1 MEIQDY
7 LKILKTRWIII
18 AVTVVVAILG
28 ALGASLLATPLYE
41 SSARMFVSTSGGAT
55 VSETYQGNLASQQLV
70 SSYSELA
77 TSEAL
82 AARVLTVLPL
92 NLTPGQLA
100 AKVATTSTPDTVLFN
115 LTVTDASPALARDI
129 ANATADQLTAQV
141 RELETPSDGGTPS
154 AGVKTF
160 QQASAASAPVSPD
173 TKRNLALGAAV
184 GLLIGIALAVLRD
197 RLDNTIKNRR
207 EIESISGKALV
218 GTIPFDKERKTHPA
232 VDFQDL
238 AQSSSAEAFRE
249 LRTNLQFLEVDH
261 PPRVIVVTSAIPSE
275 GKTTTAVNLA
285 ISLAEAGHHVVLVEG
300 DLRRPRISKYMGLIG
315 SVGLSTVLAGQAKVD
330 EVLQPT
336 RYEGLQALAS
346 GPLPPNPSEL
356 LGSEASRSLMV
367 ELRSKF
373 DYVIV
378 DGAPLL
384 PVTDSAV
391 LTTHSDGALLVTRYG
406 HTKSNELSRA
416 IGNLETIGA
425 HVLGVVLALTPSKK
439 GDMYSYSYN
448 YSADASLP
456 RQTAPPVPAPQ
467 APQAPVATP
476 APPVAPPT
484 PAAAPVAPQPA
495 SVHSGSTQ
503 AGSVAPSATARTAA
517 PAAAPYSRARRP
529 EAPSDLP
536 KNGVVNPGLRK

>member
-7 LKILKTRWIII
+7 LKILKARWIII

-28 ALGASLLATPLYE
+28 ALGASLMTTPLYQ
-41 SSARMFVSTSGGAT
+41 SSARMFVSTTGGST
-55 VSETYQGNLASQQLV
+55 VGEAYQNNLFSQQRV
-70 SSYSELA
+70 ASYSELV

-82 AARVLTVLPL
+82 AGRVLDVLPL
-92 NLTPGQLA
+92 DLTPTALV
-100 AKVATTSTPDTVLFN
+100 AKISASSTPDTVLFDI
-115 LTVTDASPALARDI
+115 TVTDASPARARDI
-129 ANATADQLTAQV
+129 ANATADQLVEQV
-141 RELETPSDGGTPS
+141 RELETPEGGGSPS
-154 AGVKTF
+154 AGVKIF
-160 QQASAASAPVSPD
+160 QTAAASGDPISPK
-173 TKRNLALGAAV
+173 TQRNLALGAAL
-184 GLLIGIALAVLRD
+184 GLLLGIALAVLRD
-197 RLDNTIKNRR
+197 RLDNTIKDRR

-285 ISLAEAGHHVVLVEG
+285 ISLAEAGHHVALVEG
-300 DLRRPRISKYMGLIG
+300 DLRRPRVSKYLGLIG

-336 RYEGLQALAS
+336 RYEGLQAMAS
-346 GPLPPNPSEL
+346 GPIPPNPSEL
-356 LGSEASRSLMV
+356 LGSEASRAMLA

-373 DYVIV
+373 DYVII

-406 HTKSNELSRA
+406 HTKNNELSRA

-467 APQAPVATP
+467 APVAAP
-476 APPVAPPT
+476 APPT
-484 PAAAPVAPQPA
+484 PAAAPAAPQPA
-495 SVHSGSTQ
+495 SVRPGSTQ
-503 AGSVAPSATARTAA
+503 TASAAPSAAARTAA
-517 PAAAPYSRARRP
+517 PAAAPYSRARRAETP
-529 EAPSDLP
+529 GDVPR
-536 KNGVVNPGLRK
+536 NGVENPGLRK

>member
-7 LKILKTRWIII
+7 LKILKARWIII

-28 ALGASLLATPLYE
+28 ALGASLLTTPLYE

-55 VSETYQGNLASQQLV
+55 VSETYQGNLTSQQLV
-70 SSYSELA
+70 ASYSELA
-77 TSEAL
+77 TSDAL
-82 AARVLTVLPL
+82 AARVLNVLPL
-92 NLTPGQLA
+92 GGMSAAQLA
-100 AKVATTSTPDTVLFN
+100 SKVKASSTPDTVLFN
-115 LTVTDASPALARDI
+115 LTVTDPSPERARDI
-129 ANATADQLTAQV
+129 ANAMATELTEQV
-141 RELETPSDGGTPS
+141 RELETPANGGDPA

-160 QQASAASAPVSPD
+160 QQAEASSTPVSPK

-184 GLLIGIALAVLRD
+184 GLLLGIALAVLRD
-197 RLDNTIKNRR
+197 RLDNTIKGRR
-207 EIESISGKALV
+207 EIEAISGKALV
-218 GTIPFDKERKTHPA
+218 GTIPFDKERKAHPA

-285 ISLAEAGHHVVLVEG
+285 VALAEAGHHVALVEG
-300 DLRRPRISKYMGLIG
+300 DLRRPRVSKYMGLIG
-315 SVGLSTVLAGQAKVD
+315 SVGMSTVLAGQATVE

-336 RYEGLQALAS
+336 KYEGLQAMAS
-346 GPLPPNPSEL
+346 GPIPPNPSEL
-356 LGSEASRSLMV
+356 LGSEASRALLV
-367 ELRSKF
+367 ELRSRF

-391 LTTHSDGALLVTRYG
+391 LTTHADGALLVTRYG
-406 HTKSNELSRA
+406 HTKSNELARA

-425 HVLGVVLALTPSKK
+425 RVLGVVLALTPSKK

-448 YSADASLP
+448 YTADTNLP
-456 RQTAPPVPAPQ
+456 RQVVPPVPAP
-467 APQAPVATP
+467 APQGPVEPSGPVA
-476 APPVAPPT
+476 APT
-484 PAAAPVAPQPA
+484 PPQAASTSP
-495 SVHSGSTQ
+495 GSAQ
-503 AGSVAPSATARTAA
+503 SAPSGPTDTARTAVS
-517 PAAAPYSRARRP
+517 AAPYGRARRP
-529 EAPSDLP
+529 EVHTDPST
-536 KNGVVNPGLRK
+536 NGTDNPRFRK

>member
-1 MEIQDY
+1 MEMQDY
-7 LKILKTRWIII
+7 LKILKERWIVI

-41 SSARMFVSTSGGAT
+41 SQARMFVFTAGGTSVT
-55 VSETYQGNLASQQLV
+55 ETYQGNLASQQLV
-70 SSYSELA
+70 ASYSELA

-82 AARVLTVLPL
+82 AARVVDLLPL
-92 NLTPGQLA
+92 NVSPAQLA
-100 AKVATTSTPDTVLFN
+100 AKVKTSSTPDTVLFN
-115 LTVTDASPALARDI
+115 LEVTDASPALARDI
-129 ANATADQLTAQV
+129 ANAIANELTVQV
-141 RELETPSDGGTPS
+141 RELETPEDGSTPS
-154 AGVKTF
+154 AGVKIF
-160 QQASAASAPVSPD
+160 QEASASSTPISPN

-184 GLLIGIALAVLRD
+184 GLLLGIALAVIRD
-197 RLDNTIKNRR
+197 RLDNTIKDRR
-207 EIESISGKALV
+207 EIESISGKSLV
-218 GTIPFDKERKTHPA
+218 GAIPFDKARRTHPA
-232 VDFQDL
+232 VDFQDI

-285 ISLAEAGHHVVLVEG
+285 VALAEAGHHVVLVEG
-300 DLRRPRISKYMGLIG
+300 DLRRPRISKYLGLIG

-356 LGSEASRSLMV
+356 LGSETSRALIV
-367 ELRSKF
+367 ELRSRF

-406 HTKSNELSRA
+406 HTKKNELSRA
-416 IGNLETIGA
+416 ISNLDTIGA

-456 RQTAPPVPAPQ
+456 RQTLPPVPAPPPH
-467 APQAPVATP
+467 APTTSSNSAMPSGTP
-476 APPVAPPT
+476 ESETVHAEST
-484 PAAAPVAPQPA
+484 RTA
-495 SVHSGSTQ
+495 SSTQ
-503 AGSVAPSATARTAA
+503 AEVARAGVSSTTPNT
-517 PAAAPYSRARRP
+517 RARRAEVDTAEP
-529 EAPSDLP
+529 R
-536 KNGVVNPGLRK
+536 NGVKKPGV

>member
-7 LKILKTRWIII
+7 LRILKARWIII

-28 ALGASLLATPLYE
+28 ALGASLLTTPLYE
-41 SSARMFVSTSGGAT
+41 SSARMFVSTSGGT
-55 VSETYQGNLASQQLV
+55 SVSETYQGNLFSQQRV
-70 SSYSELA
+70 ASYSELV

-82 AARVLTVLPL
+82 AARVLDVLPL
-92 NLTPGQLA
+92 GLTPSQLA
-100 AKVATTSTPDTVLFN
+100 AKVKASSTPDTVLFDI
-115 LTVTDASPALARDI
+115 TVTDSSPARARDI
-129 ANATADQLTAQV
+129 ANAMASELTTQV
-141 RELETPSDGGTPS
+141 RDLETPEDGGTPS

-160 QQASAASAPVSPD
+160 QQADASSTPVSPK

-184 GLLIGIALAVLRD
+184 GLLLGIALAVLRD

-207 EIESISGKALV
+207 EIEAISGKALV

-238 AQSSSAEAFRE
+238 TQSASAEAFRE

-275 GKTTTAVNLA
+275 GKTTTALNLA
-285 ISLAEAGHHVVLVEG
+285 ISLAEAGHHVVIVEG

-315 SVGLSTVLAGQAKVD
+315 SVGVSTVLAGQAKVD

-336 RYEGLQALAS
+336 KYEGLQAMAS
-346 GPLPPNPSEL
+346 GPIPPNPSEL
-356 LGSEASRSLMV
+356 LGSEASRAMLV

-391 LTTHSDGALLVTRYG
+391 LTTHADGALLVTRYG
-406 HTKSNELSRA
+406 HTKSNELSRS
-416 IGNLETIGA
+416 IGNLDTIGA

-448 YSADASLP
+448 YAADTNLP
-456 RQTAPPVPAPQ
+456 KQVTPPVPAP
-467 APQAPVATP
+467 APQAPA
-476 APPVAPPT
+476 ASLAPVAPPT
-484 PAAAPVAPQPA
+484 PAPVHAPPSRQSYPRSASASPAAGPRTPA
-495 SVHSGSTQ
+495 STRESENYPRSD
-503 AGSVAPSATARTAA
+503 
-517 PAAAPYSRARRP
+517 RP
-529 EAPSDLP
+529 ETLP
-536 KNGVVNPGLRK
+536 RNGTDNPRLRK

>member
-7 LKILKTRWIII
+7 LRILKTRWIIV
-18 AVTVVVAILG
+18 AVTVIVAILG
-28 ALGASLLATPLYE
+28 ALGASLLTTPQYE
-41 SSARMFVSTSGGAT
+41 SSARMFVSTTGGT
-55 VSETYQGNLASQQLV
+55 SVTDSYQGNLLSQQRV
-70 SSYSELA
+70 ASYSELV

-82 AARVLTVLPL
+82 AARVLDVLPL
-92 NLTPGQLA
+92 DLTPADLA
-100 AKVATTSTPDTVLFN
+100 AKVRATSTPDTVLFDI
-115 LTVTDASPALARDI
+115 TASDASPAQARDI
-129 ANATADQLTAQV
+129 ANAMAAELTKQV
-141 RELETPSDGGTPS
+141 RELETPEDGGTRT
-154 AGVKTF
+154 AAVKTF
-160 QQASAASAPVSPD
+160 QEATASATPVSPK
-173 TKRNLALGAAV
+173 TKRNLVLGAAV
-184 GLLIGIALAVLRD
+184 GLLLGIALALARD
-197 RLDNTIKNRR
+197 RVDNTVKDRR

-218 GTIPFDKERKTHPA
+218 GTIPFDKERKAHPA

-238 AQSSSAEAFRE
+238 TQSASAEAFRE

-275 GKTTTAVNLA
+275 GKTTTALNLA

-336 RYEGLQALAS
+336 KYEGLQAMAS
-346 GPLPPNPSEL
+346 GPIPPNPSEL
-356 LGSEASRSLMV
+356 LGSEASRALLV

-391 LTTHSDGALLVTRYG
+391 LTTHTDGALLVTRYG
-406 HTKSNELSRA
+406 HTKSNELSRS

-439 GDMYSYSYN
+439 GDTYSYSYN
-448 YSADASLP
+448 YTADTNLP
-456 RQTAPPVPAPQ
+456 KQVTPPVPAP
-467 APQAPVATP
+467 APQAPVASLTPVSPPNP
-476 APPVAPPT
+476 APVHAPPT
-484 PAAAPVAPQPA
+484 SQSSPRSASASPAAGP
-495 SVHSGSTQ
+495 
-503 AGSVAPSATARTAA
+503 RTA
-517 PAAAPYSRARRP
+517 
-529 EAPSDLP
+529 EATRESETYPRFQRTETP
-536 KNGVVNPGLRK
+536 PVNGTEHPRLRK

>member
-7 LKILKTRWIII
+7 LKILKARWIII

-28 ALGASLLATPLYE
+28 ALGASLLTTPLYE

-55 VSETYQGNLASQQLV
+55 VSETYQGNLTSQQLV
-70 SSYSELA
+70 ASYSELA
-77 TSEAL
+77 TSDAL
-82 AARVLTVLPL
+82 AARVLNVLPL
-92 NLTPGQLA
+92 GGMSAAQLA
-100 AKVATTSTPDTVLFN
+100 SKVKASSTPDTVLFN
-115 LTVTDASPALARDI
+115 LTVTDPSPEQARDI
-129 ANATADQLTAQV
+129 ANAMATELTEQV
-141 RELETPSDGGTPS
+141 RELETPANGGDPA

-160 QQASAASAPVSPD
+160 QQAEASSTPVSPK

-184 GLLIGIALAVLRD
+184 GLLLGIALAVLRD
-197 RLDNTIKNRR
+197 RLDNTIKGRR

-218 GTIPFDKERKTHPA
+218 GTIPFDKERKAHPA

-238 AQSSSAEAFRE
+238 TQSASAEAFRE

-285 ISLAEAGHHVVLVEG
+285 VALAEAGHHVALVEG
-300 DLRRPRISKYMGLIG
+300 DLRRPRVSKYMGLIG
-315 SVGLSTVLAGQAKVD
+315 SVGMSTVLAGQATVE

-336 RYEGLQALAS
+336 KYEGLQAMAS
-346 GPLPPNPSEL
+346 GPIPPNPSEL
-356 LGSEASRSLMV
+356 LGSEASRALLV
-367 ELRSKF
+367 ELRSRF

-391 LTTHSDGALLVTRYG
+391 LTTHADGALLVTRYG
-406 HTKSNELSRA
+406 HTKSNELARA

-425 HVLGVVLALTPSKK
+425 RVLGVVLALTPSKK

-448 YSADASLP
+448 YTADTNLP
-456 RQTAPPVPAPQ
+456 RQVVPPVPAP
-467 APQAPVATP
+467 APQGPVQH
-476 APPVAPPT
+476 PT
-484 PAAAPVAPQPA
+484 PAAAPTPPQAA
-495 SVHSGSTQ
+495 SAHPGSAQ
-503 AGSVAPSATARTAA
+503 PAPSAPTETARTATS
-517 PAAAPYSRARRP
+517 AAPYARARRP
-529 EAPSDLP
+529 EVHTDPSA
-536 KNGVVNPGLRK
+536 NGTDNPRFRR

>member
-7 LKILKTRWIII
+7 FKILKARWIII
-18 AVTVVVAILG
+18 VVTVIVAILG
-28 ALGASLLATPLYE
+28 ALGASLLTTPLYE
-41 SSARMFVSTSGGAT
+41 SSARMFVSTSGGT
-55 VSETYQGNLASQQLV
+55 SVSETYQGNLFSQQRV
-70 SSYSELA
+70 ASYSELV

-82 AARVLTVLPL
+82 AARVLDVLPL
-92 NLTPGQLA
+92 GLTPSQLA
-100 AKVATTSTPDTVLFN
+100 AKVKASSTPDTVLFDI
-115 LTVTDASPALARDI
+115 TVSDSSSARARDI
-129 ANATADQLTAQV
+129 ANAMAAELINQV
-141 RELETPSDGGTPS
+141 RELETPEGGGAPS

-160 QQASAASAPVSPD
+160 QQADASASPVSPN
-173 TKRNLALGAAV
+173 TKRNLALGAAI
-184 GLLIGIALAVLRD
+184 GLLLGLALAVLRD

-238 AQSSSAEAFRE
+238 TQSASAEAFRE

-275 GKTTTAVNLA
+275 GKTTTALNLA

-336 RYEGLQALAS
+336 KYEGLQAMAS
-346 GPLPPNPSEL
+346 GPIPPNPSEL
-356 LGSEASRSLMV
+356 LGSEASRAMLV

-391 LTTHSDGALLVTRYG
+391 LTTHADGALLVTRYG
-406 HTKSNELSRA
+406 HTKSNELSRS

-448 YSADASLP
+448 YTADTNLP
-456 RQTAPPVPAPQ
+456 EQVTPPVPAP
-467 APQAPVATP
+467 APQAPAASTTPVSPP
-476 APPVAPPT
+476 APAPVHAPPT
-484 PAAAPVAPQPA
+484 RQSAPRSASASPAAGP
-495 SVHSGSTQ
+495 
-503 AGSVAPSATARTAA
+503 RTREVTRESETD
-517 PAAAPYSRARRP
+517 PRSQRP
-529 EAPSDLP
+529 ETLP
-536 KNGVVNPGLRK
+536 RNGTESPGLRK

>member
-7 LKILKTRWIII
+7 LKILKARWIII
-18 AVTVVVAILG
+18 AVTVIVAILG
-28 ALGASLLATPLYE
+28 SLGASLLVTPQYE
-41 SSARMFVSTSGGAT
+41 SSARMFVSTTGGAT
-55 VSETYQGNLASQQLV
+55 VTETYQGNLASQQLV
-70 SSYSELA
+70 ASYSELA

-82 AARVLTVLPL
+82 AARVLTILPL
-92 NLTPGQLA
+92 NLSASQLA
-100 AKVATTSTPDTVLFN
+100 EKINATSTPDTVLFN
-115 LTVTDASPALARDI
+115 LTVTDSSPALARDI
-129 ANATADQLTAQV
+129 ANATADELTAQV
-141 RELETPSDGGTPS
+141 RELETPEDGGAPS
-154 AGVKTF
+154 AGVKVF
-160 QQASAASAPVSPD
+160 QQASSSSNPVSPN
-173 TKRNLALGAAV
+173 TERNLALGAAV
-184 GLLIGIALAVLRD
+184 GLMLGIALAVLRD
-197 RLDNTIKNRR
+197 RLDNTIKSRR

-218 GTIPFDKERKTHPA
+218 GTIPFDKERTTHPA

-300 DLRRPRISKYMGLIG
+300 DLRRPRVSKYMGLIG
-315 SVGLSTVLAGQAKVD
+315 SVGVSTVLAGQAKVD

-336 RYEGLQALAS
+336 KYEGLQAMAS
-346 GPLPPNPSEL
+346 GPIPPNPSEL
-356 LGSEASRSLMV
+356 LGSEASRVMLV

-391 LTTHSDGALLVTRYG
+391 LTTHADGALLVTRYG

-448 YSADASLP
+448 YTADTNLP
-456 RQTAPPVPAPQ
+456 KQVTPPVPAP
-467 APQAPVATP
+467 APQAPAAPLTPVSPP
-476 APPVAPPT
+476 APAPVHAPPSRQSASWSASAS
-484 PAAAPVAPQPA
+484 PAAGPRTAE
-495 SVHSGSTQ
+495 STQ
-503 AGSVAPSATARTAA
+503 ESDSYPR
-517 PAAAPYSRARRP
+517 PRRSETP
-529 EAPSDLP
+529 HR
-536 KNGVVNPGLRK
+536 NGTENPRLRK

>member
-7 LKILKTRWIII
+7 LKILKARWIII
-18 AVTVVVAILG
+18 AVTVIVAILG
-28 ALGASLLATPLYE
+28 ALAASLLTTPLYE
-41 SSARMFVSTSGGAT
+41 SSARMFVSTSGGT
-55 VSETYQGNLASQQLV
+55 SVSETYQGNLFSQQRV
-70 SSYSELA
+70 ASYSELV

-82 AARVLTVLPL
+82 AARVLEVLPL
-92 NLTPGQLA
+92 GLTPSQLA
-100 AKVATTSTPDTVLFN
+100 AKVTASSTPDTVLFDI
-115 LTVTDASPALARDI
+115 TVTDSSPAQARDI
-129 ANATADQLTAQV
+129 ANAMASELTTQV
-141 RELETPSDGGTPS
+141 RDLETPEDGGTPS

-160 QQASAASAPVSPD
+160 QEADASTSPVSPN

-184 GLLIGIALAVLRD
+184 GLLLGIALAVLRD
-197 RLDNTIKNRR
+197 RLDNTIKDRR
-207 EIESISGKALV
+207 EIEAISGKALV

-285 ISLAEAGHHVVLVEG
+285 VALAEAGHHVVLVEG

-356 LGSEASRSLMV
+356 LGSEASRALMV

-448 YSADASLP
+448 YSADTSLP

-467 APQAPVATP
+467 APVAPP

-484 PAAAPVAPQPA
+484 PAAAPASPQPA
-495 SVHSGSTQ
+495 SVHGSIQT
-503 AGSVAPSATARTAA
+503 ASAAPSAAARTASPTTA
-517 PAAAPYSRARRP
+517 PHSRARRP
-529 EAPSDLP
+529 EAPGDVP
-536 KNGVVNPGLRK
+536 RNGVENPGLRK

>member
-7 LKILKTRWIII
+7 LRILKARWIII
-18 AVTVVVAILG
+18 AVTMIVAILG
-28 ALGASLLATPLYE
+28 ALGASLLTTPLYE
-41 SSARMFVSTSGGAT
+41 SSARMFVSTSGGT
-55 VSETYQGNLASQQLV
+55 SVSETYQGNLFSQQRV
-70 SSYSELA
+70 ASYSELV

-82 AARVLTVLPL
+82 AARVLDVLPL
-92 NLTPGQLA
+92 GLTPSQLA
-100 AKVATTSTPDTVLFN
+100 AKVKASSTPDTVLFDI
-115 LTVTDASPALARDI
+115 TVTDPSPAVARDI
-129 ANATADQLTAQV
+129 ANAMASELTSQV
-141 RELETPSDGGTPS
+141 RDLETPEDGGTPS

-160 QQASAASAPVSPD
+160 QQADASASPVSPN

-184 GLLIGIALAVLRD
+184 GLLLGIALAVLRD
-197 RLDNTIKNRR
+197 RLDNTIKDRR

-285 ISLAEAGHHVVLVEG
+285 ISLAEAGHHVALVEG
-300 DLRRPRISKYMGLIG
+300 DLRRPRVSKYLGLIG

-336 RYEGLQALAS
+336 RYEGLQAMAS
-346 GPLPPNPSEL
+346 GPIPPNPSEL
-356 LGSEASRSLMV
+356 LGSEASRALLV

-373 DYVIV
+373 DYVII

-391 LTTHSDGALLVTRYG
+391 LTTHADGALLVTRYG

-448 YSADASLP
+448 YTADTNLP
-456 RQTAPPVPAPQ
+456 KQVTPPVPAP
-467 APQAPVATP
+467 APQAPVA
-476 APPVAPPT
+476 APAPPT
-484 PAAAPVAPQPA
+484 PAAAPAPQPTSA
-495 SVHSGSTQ
+495 RPGSTQ
-503 AGSVAPSATARTAA
+503 TASAAPSAAARTAA

-529 EAPSDLP
+529 EAPGDLP
-536 KNGVVNPGLRK
+536 RNGVENPRLRK

>member
-7 LKILKTRWIII
+7 LKILKARWIII
-18 AVTVVVAILG
+18 AVTVIVAILG
-28 ALGASLLATPLYE
+28 ALGASLLTTPLYE

-55 VSETYQGNLASQQLV
+55 VTETYQGNLASQQLV
-70 SSYSELA
+70 ASYSELA

-82 AARVLTVLPL
+82 AARVLAVLPL
-92 NLTPGQLA
+92 NLTASQLA
-100 AKVATTSTPDTVLFN
+100 AKITATSTPDTVLFN
-115 LTVTDASPALARDI
+115 LSVTDSSPALARDI
-129 ANATADQLTAQV
+129 ANATAEELTAQV
-141 RELETPSDGGTPS
+141 RELETPEDGGTPS
-154 AGVKTF
+154 AGVKVF
-160 QQASAASAPVSPD
+160 QQATASSNPVSPN

-184 GLLIGIALAVLRD
+184 GLLLGIALAVLRD

-448 YSADASLP
+448 YSADSSLP

-467 APQAPVATP
+467 APVAAP
-476 APPVAPPT
+476 APPVVPPT

-503 AGSVAPSATARTAA
+503 TGSAAPSATTRTAA

-529 EAPSDLP
+529 EVPGEVP
-536 KNGVVNPGLRK
+536 RNGVENPGLRK

>member
-7 LKILKTRWIII
+7 LRILKARWIII
-18 AVTVVVAILG
+18 AVTVIVAILG
-28 ALGASLLATPLYE
+28 ALGASLLTTPLYE
-41 SSARMFVSTSGGAT
+41 SSARMFVSTSGGT
-55 VSETYQGNLASQQLV
+55 SVSETYQGNLFSQQRV
-70 SSYSELA
+70 ASYSELV

-82 AARVLTVLPL
+82 AARVLDVLPL
-92 NLTPGQLA
+92 GLTPSQLA
-100 AKVATTSTPDTVLFN
+100 AKVKASSTPDTVLFDI
-115 LTVTDASPALARDI
+115 TVTDPSPATARDI
-129 ANATADQLTAQV
+129 ANAMASELTSQV
-141 RELETPSDGGTPS
+141 RDLETPEDGGTPS

-160 QQASAASAPVSPD
+160 QQADASGSPVSPN

-184 GLLIGIALAVLRD
+184 GLLLGIALAVLRD
-197 RLDNTIKNRR
+197 RLDNTIKDRR

-285 ISLAEAGHHVVLVEG
+285 VALAEAGHHVVLVEG
-300 DLRRPRISKYMGLIG
+300 DLRRPRISKYLGLIG

-356 LGSEASRSLMV
+356 LGSEASRALMV

-467 APQAPVATP
+467 APVAAP
-476 APPVAPPT
+476 APPT
-484 PAAAPVAPQPA
+484 PASAPAAPQPA
-495 SVHSGSTQ
+495 SVRPGSTQ
-503 AGSVAPSATARTAA
+503 TASAAPSAAARTAA
-517 PAAAPYSRARRP
+517 PAAAPYSRARRAETP
-529 EAPSDLP
+529 GDVPR
-536 KNGVVNPGLRK
+536 NGVENPGLRK

>member
-7 LKILKTRWIII
+7 LKILKARWIII

-28 ALGASLLATPLYE
+28 ALGASLLTTPLYE
-41 SSARMFVSTSGGAT
+41 SSARMFVSTSGGT
-55 VSETYQGNLASQQLV
+55 SVSETYQGNLFSQQRV
-70 SSYSELA
+70 ASYSELVS
-77 TSEAL
+77 SEAL
-82 AARVLTVLPL
+82 AARVLDVLPL
-92 NLTPGQLA
+92 GLTPSQLA
-100 AKVATTSTPDTVLFN
+100 AKVKASSTPDTVLFDI
-115 LTVTDASPALARDI
+115 TVTDPSPARARDI
-129 ANATADQLTAQV
+129 ANAMATELTNQV
-141 RELETPSDGGTPS
+141 RELETPEDGGTPS

-160 QQASAASAPVSPD
+160 QQADASAAPVSPK

-184 GLLIGIALAVLRD
+184 GLLLGIALAVLRD

-238 AQSSSAEAFRE
+238 AQSASAEAFRE

-285 ISLAEAGHHVVLVEG
+285 VALAEAGHHVALVEG
-300 DLRRPRISKYMGLIG
+300 DLRRPRVSKYMGLIG
-315 SVGLSTVLAGQAKVD
+315 SVGMSTVLAGQATVE

-336 RYEGLQALAS
+336 KYEGLQAMAS
-346 GPLPPNPSEL
+346 GPIPPNPSEL
-356 LGSEASRSLMV
+356 LGSEASRALLV
-367 ELRSKF
+367 ELRSRF

-391 LTTHSDGALLVTRYG
+391 LTTHADGALLVTRYG
-406 HTKSNELSRA
+406 HTKSNELARA

-425 HVLGVVLALTPSKK
+425 RVLGVVLALTPSKK

-448 YSADASLP
+448 YTADTNLP
-456 RQTAPPVPAPQ
+456 RQVVPPVPAP
-467 APQAPVATP
+467 APQGPVEPSGPVA
-476 APPVAPPT
+476 APT
-484 PAAAPVAPQPA
+484 PPQAA
-495 SVHSGSTQ
+495 STSTGSAQ
-503 AGSVAPSATARTAA
+503 SAPSAPTDTARTAVS
-517 PAAAPYSRARRP
+517 AAPYGRPRRP
-529 EAPSDLP
+529 EVHTDPP
-536 KNGVVNPGLRK
+536 RNGTDNPRFRK